1 MIEELHFLFAKNFRY
16 ISKSI
21 LEKSSASS
29 PPAPEKMVITAPPKS
44 NFPTPRSSLFRASC
58 SRKAPW
64 ALSLSDQNSA
74 EPMACSISS
83 IFFFIFSS
91 LGMSRP
97 PDFNPEPTVY
107 DTVAL
112 PVELG
117 RLEYIDDSTRI
128 YFIKNDR

>member
-1 MIEELHFLFAKNFRY
+1 MTEEFHFFFSKNFRY
-16 ISKSI
+16 IPKSI

-29 PPAPEKMVITAPPKS
+29 PPAPEKMVITAPPLS
-44 NFPTPRSSLFRASC
+44 YLPTPKSSLFRTASL
-58 SRKAPW
+58 RIVVW
-64 ALSLSDQNSA
+64 ALSLSAQNSA
-74 EPMACSISS
+74 EPVACSISS
-83 IFFFIFSS
+83 IFFFISSS

-97 PDFNPEPTVY
+97 RDLNPEPTVY